1 MEGAAAAPFP
11 SGCCRITAV
20 GDDDQSIYGFQGA
33 SIDNFNVFQATFGGI
48 GGWERGARPKQ
59 TVRVVRLEQ
68 NYRSSGNIVHA
79 ANAVVNRNT
88 MRETKKLWTTRGSGS
103 LVAVTACRTAA
114 CEAALVVHE
123 ILKRHNRTAPAATS
137 ASSSLASSSSSGASS
152 GSGAVAFR
160 DMAVLFRTNATGAAF
175 QEALRRHGVPF
186 KTQADQLYNML
197 EIEDVLAFLRIV
209 TNEADDRAF
218 LRVCKVL
225 QCPIDAAV
233 YGVLQQHQRAQRVS
247 LLHAVRWLQAGGQA
261 LLNTVAVNA
270 LTAAAAPPHKKPKL
284 GSSSSS
290 SSSSSAKGKAG
301 NGGGGGGSAGAKSA
315 LRGLKKVTDAIDTL
329 KNRLEEL
336 NLAAFVRRCV
346 DYHPWVK
353 KRMHQLDAERR
364 QKDKN
369 HKVRSEGGWGVS
381 STSRGGGDRSG
392 GLGGEG
398 GLGGQAAAAA
408 AAKAE
413 AEARGRDARGVR

>member
-1 MEGAAAAPFP
+1 MASLQQACSVGAAGGMPK
-11 SGCCRITAV
+11 RNRK
-20 GDDDQSIYGFQGA
+20 A
-33 SIDNFNVFQATFGGI
+33 SRHATSS
-48 GGWERGARPKQ
+48 AR
-59 TVRVVRLEQ
+59 
-68 NYRSSGNIVHA
+68 
-79 ANAVVNRNT
+79 
-88 MRETKKLWTTRGSGS
+88 S
-103 LVAVTACRTAA
+103 LRRTTAA

-353 KRMHQLDAERR
+353 KRMHQLDAER
-364 QKDKN
+364 DELL
-369 HKVRSEGGWGVS
+369 VPG
-381 STSRGGGDRSG
+381 
-392 GLGGEG
+392 
-398 GLGGQAAAAA
+398 AAGRAPPRRRWPPRAARRA
-408 AAKAE
+408 PGT
-413 AEARGRDARGVR
+413 RTR